1 MIVDAGMREMLVE
14 QQDVFYCITL
24 MNENY
29 ANPDLPEGAADGV
42 LKGGYRFGSCGPPD
56 GQRVTLVGSGA
67 IFAEVVKAAEQ
78 LARQGVGVDVFSIT
92 NWSELARD
100 GVAQEAEGADAYVTR
115 LLTDSTN
122 PIVAATDYVRALPE
136 SVRAFMPPGRRYATL
151 GTDGFGHSDTRAALR
166 SFFQV
171 DAVSIVARAK
181 AALEVKA

>member
-115 LLTDSTN
+115 LLPTALAPLWPQRTMCVPYRRACAPSCHQVGATPHWVPTDL
-122 PIVAATDYVRALPE
+122 ATATRVQPCDLSSKWMPSASWPE
-136 SVRAFMPPGRRYATL
+136 QKPLWR
-151 GTDGFGHSDTRAALR
+151 
-166 SFFQV
+166 
-171 DAVSIVARAK
+171 
-181 AALEVKA
+181 